1 MTRALLLFVAVV
13 MLQACSGP
21 SQRYP
26 LETSGVGGASSAV
39 SGSLQ
44 VERIEGGQRLVIVEL
59 DALPPPERVA
69 QGGSEYVVWL
79 EDGQG
84 NSVRA
89 GTLRYDRGSRSGNL
103 LATTALSAF
112 TVRVTAESTPSSQN
126 AHSVL
131 VAERRVSN

>member
-1 MTRALLLFVAVV
+1 
-13 MLQACSGP
+13 
-21 SQRYP
+21 
-26 LETSGVGGASSAV
+26 
-39 SGSLQ
+39 LQ

-59 DALPPPERVA
+59 DALPPPERFA

-79 EDGQG
+79 EDAKGR
-84 NSVRA
+84 SVRA

-103 LATTALSAF
+103 LATTDLSAF
-112 TVRVTAESTPSSQN
+112 TVRVTAEVATPSAQD